1 MRIENIEIHN
11 FRQYR
16 NLSFQF
22 PKIEGKNDLHIIYA
36 KNGVGKTNVLNAL
49 TWCLYATEM
58 HLGDKYTASAILNN
72 QQVQELRSHL
82 PEDGSALGDA
92 TVRILFLSDDGA
104 EKIRFQ
110 RVGKF
115 SVTHDDVMQVG
126 TEFTIMH
133 FVDGEWNS
141 IDSEE
146 ETAALVKKY
155 VPEEIH
161 DYIFFD
167 GEHLENYF
175 KAGQSENIKNGIE
188 ELTQAKIIEKAETA
202 FNQYLQK
209 TLNPQLANSS
219 STDVSTAQKELD
231 KIQAAIDDS
240 LSRINEYVKQ
250 IHVADDE
257 ISNLD
262 NVISGHIHVSD
273 KTNRLKEVEEQIDIV
288 KDAIS
293 RNKAEMMIFAREYV
307 QYFALYPA
315 IKNLYTYIKEQD
327 QHGKLPPRIDKFLL
341 NSIEQ
346 HKHCCICDQ
355 DLGEHSF
362 KFIEDLKRELEV
374 SSETSALLN
383 KSVGTLRH
391 YLNNILQ
398 YKNKR
403 DFLLGNKKK
412 LMQEQNALMAE
423 EKQLNNYLM
432 SIPNTDAVTKAIEQ
446 KKRYRE
452 ERDKLIAKKAIEESH
467 KKGLDQQYVEQDKKL
482 KALVDKNK
490 QLERINKQS
499 EFCKK
504 CRNILKE
511 TRLDLLAESRSEMET
526 ETLNVFTKLL
536 WKKNAFSK
544 VEILEDYTFRLL
556 DIFGAQTLGS
566 CSAAERALLA
576 LSFTLAL
583 QKVSMHDSL
592 LFIDTPIG
600 RVDDDN
606 RLNFVNTLCE
616 IAKTKQVILTFTPTE
631 YDDKVKSALFDQ
643 YSSFSQLTIDD
654 GTTILNNK

>member
-511 TRLDLLAESRSEMET
+511 TRLDLLAESRSEMEM

>member
-556 DIFGAQTLGS
+556 DIFGTQTLGS

-616 IAKTKQVILTFTPTE
+616 IAKTKQVILIFTPTE